1 MRKIGAPGVFLLAG
15 MMLVVAMMVAGSA
28 FAATYPNK
36 PSKENWYVDNA
47 SLLTPEAAQKIN
59 SVALKLFSDDKV
71 PLYVVTIRSLADY
84 DAAGHSVEGYA
95 TDLFN
100 KWGIGSKDRN
110 YGMLLLVS
118 VGDRK
123 ARIELGAGWGHKYD
137 RQAKNIMADLI
148 VPAFKR
154 GDFSTGIVDGVRGLD
169 ALARGLALP
178 KPKAPWWFL
187 PLIVLVGIGLVA
199 LIYNLFKTGRSG
211 WAWALI
217 VALGVLLFFILRSA
231 AQSGG
236 SGGGFGGGSAGGGGA
251 TGSW

>member
-1 MRKIGAPGVFLLAG
+1 MRRSNTPGAFFAG
-15 MMLVVAMMVAGSA
+15 MMLAAMALLAGPA
-28 FAATYPNK
+28 LAATYPEK
-36 PSKENWYVDNA
+36 PAEENWYVDNA
-47 SLLTPEAAQKIN
+47 ALLGPDDARRVNEM
-59 SVALKLFSDDKV
+59 ALKLFIDEKV
-71 PLYVVTIRSLADY
+71 PLYVVTIRSLAEH
-84 DAAGHSVEGYA
+84 DAAGYSIEGYA
-95 TDLFN
+95 ADLFDE
-100 KWGIGSKDRN
+100 WGIGFKDRN

-123 ARIELGAGWGHKYD
+123 ARIELGAGWGREYD
-137 RQAKNIMADLI
+137 RQAKSIMDDLI

-187 PLIVLVGIGLVA
+187 PLIVLVGVGLVA

-217 VALGVLLFFILRSA
+217 VALGVMLFFILRNA
-231 AQSGG
+231 GQSGG
-236 SGGGFGGGSAGGGGA
+236 SSGGFGGGFSGGGGA